1 MKLWQQFDEFFDAR
15 DMRQR
20 IIIVV
25 CALGLIFLIF
35 DLAFFQAYSKQQE
48 SLDKRFNKANTELSK
63 SSAQEKVFAKALAGN
78 PNAAIQREAAQL
90 QDALANIDA
99 ELKELS
105 VGLVAPENLPI
116 VLKDLIRHEPKLQ
129 LLAMTALAP
138 EPVALSTAPQNVS
151 GEDVDSGVEESSQDQ
166 TQESQNAQ
174 VYRHAVQ
181 LVVRGRYFDIAKYLE
196 DLEAQDWKFYWS
208 ELDYKVTKHP
218 QAEVL
223 IEVYT
228 LSSGAGGFGA

>member
-35 DLAFFQAYSKQQE
+35 DLAFFQSYSKQQE
-48 SLDKRFNKANTELSK
+48 TLDQRFKKANTELTK

-90 QDALANIDA
+90 QDALAELDA
-99 ELKELS
+99 ELKQLS
-105 VGLVAPENLPI
+105 VGLVEPENLPI
-116 VLKDLIRHEPKLQ
+116 ILKDIIRHEPKLQ
-129 LLAMTALAP
+129 LLAMTTLAP
-138 EPVALSTAPQNVS
+138 EPVALSASTQAEVVDTNAE
-151 GEDVDSGVEESSQDQ
+151 GEDEQNIAAA
-166 TQESQNAQ
+166 QEAQ

-196 DLEAQDWKFYWS
+196 ELEAQDWKFYWS